1 MLSLPIYFRT
11 KTVKN
16 VSKKWY
22 IRSNVNCKTTNFIYM
37 IECNIENCKQR
48 YIGELGRSLK
58 ERLSNHIQYVKSN
71 TQATG
76 EHFNSKGHNL
86 ANMKIIILEKV
97 KKESEFYRK
106 EREKYF

>member
-1 MLSLPIYFRT
+1 
-11 KTVKN
+11 
-16 VSKKWY
+16 
-22 IRSNVNCKTTNFIYM
+22 M

-48 YIGELGRSLK
+48 YIGESGRSLK

-106 EREKYF
+106 EREKYLIRKFNTYYKGMNKTP